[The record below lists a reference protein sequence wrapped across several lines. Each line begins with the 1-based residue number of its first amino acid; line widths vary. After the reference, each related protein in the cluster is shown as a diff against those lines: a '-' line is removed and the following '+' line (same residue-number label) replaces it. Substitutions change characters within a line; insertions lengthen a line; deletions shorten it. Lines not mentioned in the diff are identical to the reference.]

1 MARKPSPLS
10 GAFKQQQERMATGLV
25 ETPPPEPERFAYQP
39 VQAKPKARGIFLGGY
54 VDETTKRQFKVL
66 LAERGLT
73 EQAALAEMLDDFFSK
88 YGKHRI
94 ASRLSEGEP

>member
-1 MARKPSPLS
+1 MAK
-10 GAFKQQQERMATGLV
+10 A
-25 ETPPPEPERFAYQP
+25 
-39 VQAKPKARGIFLGGY
+39 KARGIFLGGY

-73 EQAALAEMLDDFFSK
+73 EQAALEEMLDDFFGK

-94 ASRLSEGEP
+94 ARRLSEAEG